1 MAPLR
6 PFLILALL
14 AWISL
19 ADQGMGVTG
28 GHLGQCRVGRL
39 PGLGSIKTGIPSRR
53 VMQGPLRAGVCG
65 LQEVSV

>member
-19 ADQGMGVTG
+19 ADQGMGVIG

-39 PGLGSIKTGIPSRR
+39 PGLGCKDWCSCR

-65 LQEVSV
+65 HQEVSV